1 MNLFSVYQG
10 LEYIRSHLVI
20 DTDEEASEQNRKDDD
35 DDELFKSKKTTKSP
49 LDTHLASDI
58 VDATV
63 YNGQCTAPL
72 KKMALK
78 LNTILTVSAAVE
90 HLFSCWG
97 LIMRPQRNCLSDGH
111 FESALL
117 LKLNS
122 KFNATV

>member
-20 DTDEEASEQNRKDDD
+20 DTDEEASEQNRNDDD
-35 DDELFKSKKTTKSP
+35 DFSKLKKTTKP
-49 LDTHLASDI
+49 PFDTYLASDI

-78 LNTILTVSAAVE
+78 LNAILPASAAVE
-90 HLFSCWG
+90 HLSCGG
-97 LIMRPQRNCLSDGH
+97 LIMRPQ
-111 FESALL
+111 
-117 LKLNS
+117 
-122 KFNATV
+122 